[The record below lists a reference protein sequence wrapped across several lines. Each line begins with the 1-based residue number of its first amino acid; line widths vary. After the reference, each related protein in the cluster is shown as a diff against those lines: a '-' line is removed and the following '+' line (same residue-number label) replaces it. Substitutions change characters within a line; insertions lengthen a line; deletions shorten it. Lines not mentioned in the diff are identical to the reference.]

1 MSENQERD
9 ENTLEDCSFQLNVVG
24 GVTSLKVEGT
34 LGGISEAF
42 ANAALQSPQLD
53 EVLKMVTYM
62 LFEHH
67 QARPILSRV
76 LVLYHFSR
84 SLKQLSDVARKMAYE
99 VDPRQSTSQSGTK
112 K

>member
-9 ENTLEDCSFQLNVVG
+9 ENKLEDCSFQLTVKD

-34 LGGISEAF
+34 LGGISEAL

-67 QARPILSRV
+67 MATNEE
-76 LVLYHFSR
+76 
-84 SLKQLSDVARKMAYE
+84 SDEPEGDVPAEAAEMM
-99 VDPRQSTSQSGTK
+99 K
-112 K
+112 KLFGQMGEA

>member
-1 MSENQERD
+1 MSENQDRD
-9 ENTLEDCSFQLNVVG
+9 ENVLEDCSFHLAVVD

-34 LGGISEAF
+34 LGGISEAL

-67 QARPILSRV
+67 MSEGEEV
-76 LVLYHFSR
+76 GTED
-84 SLKQLSDVARKMAYE
+84 DVPAEAAKVM
-99 VDPRQSTSQSGTK
+99 K
-112 K
+112 KLFGQMGEA

>member
-1 MSENQERD
+1 MNENQDRD
-9 ENTLEDCSFQLNVVG
+9 ESVLEDCSFQLTVKD

-67 QARPILSRV
+67 MAENGDAVEDEDDVPAEAAEMMKKLFGQMGQA
-76 LVLYHFSR
+76 
-84 SLKQLSDVARKMAYE
+84 
-99 VDPRQSTSQSGTK
+99 
-112 K
+112 

>member
-9 ENTLEDCSFQLNVVG
+9 ENTLEDCSFQLNVVD

-34 LGGISEAF
+34 LGGIAEAF

-53 EVLKMVTYM
+53 EVLKMATYM

-67 QARPILSRV
+67 MATND
-76 LVLYHFSR
+76 
-84 SLKQLSDVARKMAYE
+84 KSDEPEGDVPAEAAEMM
-99 VDPRQSTSQSGTK
+99 K
-112 K
+112 KLFGQMGEA

>member
-1 MSENQERD
+1 MNENQDRD
-9 ENTLEDCSFQLNVVG
+9 ENKLEDCSFQLNVVD

-53 EVLKMVTYM
+53 EVLKMATYM

-67 QARPILSRV
+67 MATNDESDESEDDVPSEASNV
-76 LVLYHFSR
+76 L
-84 SLKQLSDVARKMAYE
+84 
-99 VDPRQSTSQSGTK
+99 K
-112 K
+112 KLFGQMGEA

>member
-1 MSENQERD
+1 MSENQNPETDDR
-9 ENTLEDCSFQLNVVG
+9 TLEDCSFALSVKD

-62 LFEHH
+62 LFEH
-67 QARPILSRV
+67 QMTERDESDDEEDDIPAEATEM
-76 LVLYHFSR
+76 
-84 SLKQLSDVARKMAYE
+84 LKKMFGQMGEA
-99 VDPRQSTSQSGTK
+99 
-112 K
+112 

>member
-1 MSENQERD
+1 MSENQNPETDDR
-9 ENTLEDCSFQLNVVG
+9 TLEDCSFALTVKD

-62 LFEHH
+62 LFEH
-67 QARPILSRV
+67 QMTERDESDDEEDDVPAEATEM
-76 LVLYHFSR
+76 
-84 SLKQLSDVARKMAYE
+84 LKKMFGQMGEA
-99 VDPRQSTSQSGTK
+99 
-112 K
+112 

>member
-1 MSENQERD
+1 MSENQDRD
-9 ENTLEDCSFQLNVVG
+9 ENVLEDCSFHLAVKD

-34 LGGISEAF
+34 LGGISEAL

-67 QARPILSRV
+67 MATNDESDEPEDDIPAEA
-76 LVLYHFSR
+76 
-84 SLKQLSDVARKMAYE
+84 SDVL
-99 VDPRQSTSQSGTK
+99 K
-112 K
+112 KLFGQMGEA

>member
-1 MSENQERD
+1 MSENQNPETN
-9 ENTLEDCSFQLNVVG
+9 ENTLEDCSFALSVKN

-34 LGGISEAF
+34 LGGISEAL

-67 QARPILSRV
+67 METKGESNDNEDDVPAEAAEIMEKLFGQMGQA
-76 LVLYHFSR
+76 
-84 SLKQLSDVARKMAYE
+84 
-99 VDPRQSTSQSGTK
+99 
-112 K
+112 

>member
-1 MSENQERD
+1 MSENQNPEEDDR
-9 ENTLEDCSFQLNVVG
+9 TLEDCSFALTVKD

-42 ANAALQSPQLD
+42 ANAALQSPKLD

-67 QARPILSRV
+67 MADKDGSSDDEDDVPAEAADVLKKLFGQIGQA
-76 LVLYHFSR
+76 
-84 SLKQLSDVARKMAYE
+84 
-99 VDPRQSTSQSGTK
+99 
-112 K
+112 

>member
-1 MSENQERD
+1 LFHLTVKD
-9 ENTLEDCSFQLNVVG
+9 

-34 LGGISEAF
+34 LGGISEAL

-67 QARPILSRV
+67 METKGESNDNEDDVPAEAAEIMEKLFGQMGQA
-76 LVLYHFSR
+76 
-84 SLKQLSDVARKMAYE
+84 
-99 VDPRQSTSQSGTK
+99 
-112 K
+112 

>member
-1 MSENQERD
+1 MNENQNPEEDDR
-9 ENTLEDCSFQLNVVG
+9 TLEDCLFHLTVKD

-34 LGGISEAF
+34 LGGISEAL

-67 QARPILSRV
+67 METKDEPTDNEDDVPAEATEM
-76 LVLYHFSR
+76 
-84 SLKQLSDVARKMAYE
+84 LKKLFGQMGEA
-99 VDPRQSTSQSGTK
+99 
-112 K
+112 

>member
-1 MSENQERD
+1 MSENQDRD
-9 ENTLEDCSFQLNVVG
+9 ENVLEDCSFHLSVVD

-34 LGGISEAF
+34 LGGISEAL

-67 QARPILSRV
+67 MATNDESDEPEDDIPAEA
-76 LVLYHFSR
+76 
-84 SLKQLSDVARKMAYE
+84 SDVL
-99 VDPRQSTSQSGTK
+99 K
-112 K
+112 KLFGQMGEA

>member
-1 MSENQERD
+1 MSKNQNPEEDDR
-9 ENTLEDCSFQLNVVG
+9 TLEDCSFALTVKD

-34 LGGISEAF
+34 LGCISEAF

-67 QARPILSRV
+67 MADKDGSPDDEDDVPAEAADVLKKLFGQIGQA
-76 LVLYHFSR
+76 
-84 SLKQLSDVARKMAYE
+84 
-99 VDPRQSTSQSGTK
+99 
-112 K
+112 

>member
-1 MSENQERD
+1 MNENQDRD
-9 ENTLEDCSFQLNVVG
+9 ENKLEDCSFQLNVVD

-53 EVLKMVTYM
+53 EVLKMATYM

-67 QARPILSRV
+67 MATNDESDESEDDVPSEA
-76 LVLYHFSR
+76 
-84 SLKQLSDVARKMAYE
+84 SDVL
-99 VDPRQSTSQSGTK
+99 K
-112 K
+112 KLFGQMGEA

>member
-1 MSENQERD
+1 MSENQNPETN
-9 ENTLEDCSFQLNVVG
+9 ENTLEDCSFALSVKN

-34 LGGISEAF
+34 LGGISEAL

-67 QARPILSRV
+67 MSEKGESESEDDDVPAEATEMLKKMFGTMGQA
-76 LVLYHFSR
+76 
-84 SLKQLSDVARKMAYE
+84 
-99 VDPRQSTSQSGTK
+99 
-112 K
+112 